1 MMRDMYL
8 LQAKKPSESNG
19 EWDLMNVVATILAE
33 VDFCRGYELANL
45 DIDAP
50 VGCLE
55 NSCGLTTR
63 ASAPPRLARISHT
76 TRRFCEV
83 PWRFPIARTMGERDG
98 GAECAA
104 SSVMFFGSPWASG

>member
-55 NSCGLTTR
+55 NSRGLTTR
-63 ASAPPRLARISHT
+63 ASASSGAISIKS
-76 TRRFCEV
+76 TRKLYISQ
-83 PWRFPIARTMGERDG
+83 W
-98 GAECAA
+98 
-104 SSVMFFGSPWASG
+104 GSLFDRRVN

>member
-8 LQAKKPSESNG
+8 LQVKKPSESNG

-63 ASAPPRLARISHT
+63 ASAPPRLAEPYRSIRPENSI
-76 TRRFCEV
+76 
-83 PWRFPIARTMGERDG
+83 FPN
-98 GAECAA
+98 GAAYLTDE
-104 SSVMFFGSPWASG
+104 